1 MSLGIKFNICLNVL
15 VRTESYFGQFQFQCL
30 NVMYKLMVKEGT
42 YDKITDAWPP
52 WKIKK
57 SFQKLQPPLTWWH
70 EMSKV
75 EKNATVEVKVVKVD
89 DEGGEFHTQV
99 DTIPGLKS

>member
-1 MSLGIKFNICLNVL
+1 MTRLRMHGRL
-15 VRTESYFGQFQFQCL
+15 E
-30 NVMYKLMVKEGT
+30 KL
-42 YDKITDAWPP
+42 
-52 WKIKK
+52 KK

-99 DTIPGLKS
+99 DTIPGLKKVNRNTKIRCTVCS

>member
-1 MSLGIKFNICLNVL
+1 MIILWTLGSL
-15 VRTESYFGQFQFQCL
+15 EE
-30 NVMYKLMVKEGT
+30 VKNLSEAAG
-42 YDKITDAWPP
+42 
-52 WKIKK
+52 
-57 SFQKLQPPLTWWH
+57 PLDLGKQ

-99 DTIPGLKS
+99 DAEACTENKTSYTFYLIIPNDSYFHKQKLRR

>member
-1 MSLGIKFNICLNVL
+1 MTRLRMHGRLEKLKNPF
-15 VRTESYFGQFQFQCL
+15 RSY
-30 NVMYKLMVKEGT
+30 
-42 YDKITDAWPP
+42 
-52 WKIKK
+52 
-57 SFQKLQPPLTWWH
+57 SPLTWWH